1 MDIFPIVEEEFLTP
15 YATKTILNWT
25 KNTED
30 LFDRHESSI
39 EYWNKKCILYN
50 GNEIPSDIKYILKQ
64 ACLGM
69 REFISIN
76 LVDKNLN
83 YLYSEYP
90 QIVKWKEGDEM
101 TPHADNIE
109 QDNITP
115 NSSPWRS
122 FGGVIY
128 LNSDFEGGKIYYPRL
143 GIEVTPRPGMV
154 VLHPADWKYTHGVS
168 KITKGKRYT
177 ISTFFTFHKDH
188 AGFLPEDYYE

>member
-15 YATKTILNWT
+15 DATKIILDWIKREEN
-25 KNTED
+25 
-30 LFDRHESSI
+30 LFDQHKSSI
-39 EYWNKKCILYN
+39 KYWDKKCIPYN
-50 GNEIPSDIKYILKQ
+50 DSRISNHIKYILKE

-76 LVDKNLN
+76 VENQTPS

-90 QIVKWKEGDEM
+90 QIVRWIEADEM

-109 QDNITP
+109 QDNVTP
-115 NSSPWRS
+115 NASPWRS

-128 LNSDFEGGKIYYPRL
+128 LNSDFNGGKIYYPKL
-143 GIEVTPRPGMV
+143 GIEITPSPGMV

-168 KITKGKRYT
+168 KMTEGKRYT
-177 ISTFFTFHKDH
+177 ISCFFTYDRKY
-188 AGFLPEDYYE
+188 AGFLPEDG

>member
-1 MDIFPIVEEEFLTP
+1 MDIFPIVEEEFLTFK
-15 YATKTILNWT
+15 ATKILLNWI
-25 KNTED
+25 KQKEN
-30 LFDRHESSI
+30 LFDVHKSFI
-39 EYWNKKCILYN
+39 EYWNNKCITYSQD
-50 GNEIPSDIKYILKQ
+50 EIPNDIKYILKR

-76 LVDKNLN
+76 LNNNLN

-90 QIVKWKEGDEM
+90 QIVRWNEGDEM
-101 TPHADNIE
+101 MPHADNIE

-143 GIEVTPRPGMV
+143 GIEVNPKPGMV

-177 ISTFFTFHKDH
+177 ISCFFTYDEQY
-188 AGFLPEDYYE
+188 AGFFPEDY